1 MNMKNRERRKIR
13 KFSEIYSMSWLNP
26 HYREFMKYLDEEVI
40 RMLREKYGPDF
51 GVKNENF

>member
-1 MNMKNRERRKIR
+1 MKNRERRKIR